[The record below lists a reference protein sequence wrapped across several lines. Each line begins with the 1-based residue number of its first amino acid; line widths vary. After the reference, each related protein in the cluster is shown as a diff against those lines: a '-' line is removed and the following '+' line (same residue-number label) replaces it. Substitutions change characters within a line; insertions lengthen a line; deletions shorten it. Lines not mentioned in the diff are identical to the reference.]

1 MKMTVNGNRKKEEI
15 GRHYA
20 QSLFVSHDS
29 LPSGISFTLV
39 AFALLGDTRPATG
52 QTIYSSGFEPPTFVD
67 YAPLAG

>member
-39 AFALLGDTRPATG
+39 AFTLLGDTRPATG
-52 QTIYSSGFEPPTFVD
+52 QTI
-67 YAPLAG
+67 